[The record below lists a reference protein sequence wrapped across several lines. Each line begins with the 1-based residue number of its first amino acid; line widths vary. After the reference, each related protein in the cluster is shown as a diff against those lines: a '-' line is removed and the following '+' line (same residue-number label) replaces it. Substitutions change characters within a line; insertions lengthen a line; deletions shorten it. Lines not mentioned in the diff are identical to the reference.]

1 MEKMLQAMMKRFP
14 LFIAMGAMIVV
25 IAVIIGALN
34 AGNAASYYAVD
45 KVTRDASVE
54 LAQVRAGIESTI
66 IWLPYFKFL
75 GVAMI
80 LAGIVMALGVIAM
93 RLQNLGM
100 RVMASV
106 PESARQPLPPRPRS
120 VMWFRMFMM
129 LGMLVIIVGF
139 VVSLVAARTAS
150 AVYSNPIAAIDAAE
164 NGSGLLTSLS
174 SVHAAEAWLEAFKFV
189 GVSLFF
195 LSIVYGLHTIILA
208 LRYQWSAIP
217 KVVENYPVV
226 ESYPVDSG
234 SVRDEKVVDA
244 PVATPAPAAAD

>member
-1 MEKMLQAMMKRFP
+1 MEKMLQSMMKRFP
-14 LFIAMGAMIVV
+14 LFITMGVMIV
-25 IAVIIGALN
+25 IISVIIGAVN
-34 AGNAASYYAVD
+34 ASNAANYYAID
-45 KVTRDASVE
+45 KVTRDASIE

-93 RLQNLGM
+93 RLQNLGQ

-120 VMWFRMFMM
+120 VMLFRLFMM
-129 LGMLVIIVGF
+129 LGMLVIIIGF
-139 VVSLVAARTAS
+139 IVSLSVASTAR
-150 AVYSNPIAAIDAAE
+150 AVFSNPVSAIDAAAT
-164 NGSGLLTSLS
+164 GSALLAGISQ
-174 SVHAAEAWLEAFKFV
+174 VHATEAWLEAFKFV
-189 GVSLFF
+189 GISFFF

-217 KVVENYPVV
+217 KVVANYPVEGENAKDMPIANLV
-226 ESYPVDSG
+226 
-234 SVRDEKVVDA
+234 
-244 PVATPAPAAAD
+244 PAAAD